1 MSKQPLDAIVVG
13 AGLAGLTT
21 ALELQRSGSNVLVLE
36 ASERIGGRTRSG
48 RVGGELVDCG
58 GEWVGRRHRHFMNLV
73 RRFDL
78 HLEPARL
85 IARPAIWQGD
95 QQTRVGRVPR
105 LSPREE
111 IAFARAL
118 WRAKRLAR
126 RLDPEHPWTSPGA
139 ECIDSL
145 SVAKWLD
152 EMGVGGD
159 AYRFFAAFIGAL
171 ASAPIERMS
180 LLHLLWWVRRG
191 GGPLAMLYT
200 SFQYRVREGTEA
212 ISRGLADELGGR
224 IVLDAPVAHIGQT
237 SSTVEIATANGER
250 HTATRAIV
258 AIPCNAL
265 PEIDFT
271 PALPPTLQQLTKIS
285 NDPATKVSA
294 LLAPTHMVHAHFAF
308 GGEGLAGAWRYG
320 RRISGFAAPPN
331 DQLPDDELI
340 QGLAAAFQI
349 PATDLQDTT
358 IYRWREHPHI
368 PGCDIAFA
376 PGELTRLG
384 QHLRAP
390 HGRVHFAGAERG
402 SWPNNIEGALESGHN
417 AAEATLAATR

>member
-13 AGLAGLTT
+13 AGLAGLAA

-48 RVGGELVDCG
+48 SVGGETIDCG
-58 GEWVGRRHRHFMNLV
+58 GEWVGRRHRHFMSLA
-73 RRFDL
+73 RRFNL

-95 QQTRVGRVPR
+95 KRTRVGRVPR
-105 LSPREE
+105 LSAREE
-111 IAFARAL
+111 MAFARAL

-126 RLDPEHPWTSPGA
+126 GLDPERPWTSPGA
-139 ECIDSL
+139 EHIDSL

-152 EMGVGGD
+152 DMGVGGD
-159 AYRFFAAFIGAL
+159 SYRFFAAFIGAL
-171 ASAPIERMS
+171 VSAPIERMS

-191 GGPLAMLYT
+191 GGPFAMLYT
-200 SFQYRVREGTEA
+200 SFQYRVLEGTEA

-224 IVLDAPVAHIGQT
+224 IVLNVPVAHVEQIA
-237 SSTVEIATANGER
+237 SVVEITTANGER
-250 HTATRAIV
+250 HTAARAIV

-271 PALPPTLQQLTKIS
+271 PALPPTLQELTRIS

-294 LLAPTHMVHAHFAF
+294 LLAPTHMVRAHFAV
-308 GGEGLAGAWRYG
+308 GGENLAGAWRYG

-358 IYRWREHPHI
+358 IYRWREHPYI

-384 QHLRAP
+384 QHLRTP

-402 SWPNNIEGALESGHN
+402 SWPNNMEGALESGHN
-417 AAEATLAATR
+417 AAEAILAASR